1 MTLPPG
7 AAPRSPSVPIQHLFV
22 LLLLFAPALTARA
35 EAQRPRGAFSRVTPS
50 TVWPAAQLATGVYAV
65 MGDTTQGVEG
75 RPNAGFVVADDGIIV
90 VGGVASPM
98 QGEALV
104 RSIRAVSK
112 APIRWLVLYA
122 HHPDMQ
128 FGAIAL
134 KRAGARVVA
143 HPNTAVLASEAGP
156 DQMVADWD
164 AVVGLQEMLGFEFA
178 NQPDRPVTV
187 ADTLAGGRV
196 VVSHPGDAHSAGDLL
211 VWLPKERILFSGDV
225 LVADGVPMV
234 VDGSSRAML
243 AVLDT
248 IAKLGPRI
256 IVPGHGP
263 VSRDPERL
271 VDSTRR
277 YITATRNAMK
287 TAVEAGTPM
296 RRALASLPPADSLR
310 PVSLN
315 SRMRRNAN
323 RIYVEMEREVMGLDS
338 P

>member
-1 MTLPPG
+1 MTLPAG
-7 AAPRSPSVPIQHLFV
+7 AWSRRPTAPLTYP
-22 LLLLFAPALTARA
+22 LLLALLLAPVLTTSA
-35 EAQRPRGAFSRVTPS
+35 EAQRRGAFSPVTAT
-50 TVWPAAQLATGVYAV
+50 TVWPAQQLAPGVYAV
-65 MGDTTQGVEG
+65 MGDTTKGVEG
-75 RPNAGFVVADDGIIV
+75 RPNAGFIVTDDGLIV
-90 VGGVASPM
+90 VGGIASPK
-98 QGEALV
+98 QGEALL
-104 RSIRAVSK
+104 RSIRAISR
-112 APIRWLVLYA
+112 APVRWLVLYA

-128 FGAIAL
+128 FGAIVMR
-134 KRAGARVVA
+134 KAGAAVIA

-187 ADTLAGGRV
+187 ADTLDAGRV
-196 VVSHPGDAHSAGDLL
+196 VILHPGDAHSAGDLL
-211 VWLPKERILFSGDV
+211 VWLPRERVLFSGDV
-225 LVADGVPMV
+225 LVGDGVPMV
-234 VDGSSRAML
+234 VDGSSAAML

-248 IAKLGPRI
+248 ITKLDPRV

-263 VSRDPERL
+263 LSRDPRAL

-277 YITATRNAMK
+277 YLVATRDAMK
-287 TAVEAGTPM
+287 AAVEAGTPM

-323 RIYVEMEREVMGLDS
+323 RIYLEMERDVMGLDA